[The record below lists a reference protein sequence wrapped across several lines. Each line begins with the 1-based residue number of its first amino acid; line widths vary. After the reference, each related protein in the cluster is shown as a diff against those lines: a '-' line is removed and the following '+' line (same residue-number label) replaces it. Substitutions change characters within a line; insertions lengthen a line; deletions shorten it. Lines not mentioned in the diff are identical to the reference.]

1 MNRSRVW
8 APLAVLA
15 LVQSLLFAYYLAETM
30 IRQPYWD
37 MYSHVMRFLQLQRDG
52 AWWAYLWEPH
62 VQHRQVWMRLLT
74 AFDAEAFSGTSYPF
88 IAFATACHIA
98 TVWLIWTRV
107 RTDRP
112 DARGGLLACLAVMLL
127 LTAVAAVD
135 CAIPINGVYPQALA
149 FIVGAFVLF
158 DGPAGEPL
166 WWRRLAAVTSAVAGA
181 FANAAALTAWPI
193 LVWYSWRTR
202 AGWRWSLAITAFG
215 VLFSFA
221 YLNGLPLAPVG
232 DGGFDGRLSA
242 AEVRQG
248 ASYLFYYLGLPWTRA
263 AALAPAGQVVGAV
276 LFFAGV
282 ASVVWYGWL
291 RRADRLERLA
301 VALIVFSLA
310 TACLAAAGRADV
322 ESATGRAVVGSSGS
336 DVVVP
341 VRYAVFVAPMH
352 VGLLILGWPL
362 VFSGRGVRAASSTHV
377 QISRREYMAAAVLGI
392 ILLVQQV
399 ASGQQAVATTRSM
412 REVLDRFAAGE
423 QSDDMRAVVFIDLR
437 QARRDFD
444 AIRSAGLYRD
454 AR

>member
-1 MNRSRVW
+1 
-8 APLAVLA
+8 
-15 LVQSLLFAYYLAETM
+15 
-30 IRQPYWD
+30 
-37 MYSHVMRFLQLQRDG
+37 
-52 AWWAYLWEPH
+52 
-62 VQHRQVWMRLLT
+62 MRLLT
-74 AFDAEAFSGTSYPF
+74 AVDAEAFSGTSYPF

-98 TVWLIWTRV
+98 TAWLIWTRV

-135 CAIPINGVYPQALA
+135 CALPINGVYPQALA

-158 DGPAGEPL
+158 DGTGAGERL
-166 WWRRLAAVTSAVAGA
+166 WWRRLAAMASAVAGA
-181 FANAAALTAWPI
+181 FANAAALAAWPI

-202 AGWRWSLAITAFG
+202 AGWRSSLAITAFG

-242 AEVRQG
+242 AEIRQG
-248 ASYLFYYLGLPWTRA
+248 ASYLFSYLGLPWTRA

-276 LFFAGV
+276 LFLAGA

-301 VALIVFSLA
+301 VALIAFSLA

-322 ESATGRAVVGSSGS
+322 ESATGRAVAGSSGS
-336 DVVVP
+336 DVLVP
-341 VRYAVFVAPMH
+341 VRYSVFVAPMH

-362 VFSGRGVRAASSTHV
+362 VFSDRRARITSSTHV

-392 ILLVQQV
+392 VLLVQQV
-399 ASGQQAVATTRSM
+399 ASGQQAVATTRWL
-412 REVLDRFAAGE
+412 RAVLDRFAAGE
-423 QSDDMRAVVFIDLR
+423 QSDDMRAVVFIDLP